1 MFIQIEV
8 SYLYNKL
15 SFSGILLI
23 HVCVHI
29 HIKSPDFQGSSS
41 SYDVRY
47 QSGLQ
52 LLWESFGNMSHPSE
66 GYCNKRGFPFVCVS
80 EKD

>member
-41 SYDVRY
+41 SYDVGY
-47 QSGLQ
+47 QAAAVGKF
-52 LLWESFGNMSHPSE
+52 WKYEP
-66 GYCNKRGFPFVCVS
+66 PI
-80 EKD
+80 